1 MLTKKHLATL
11 TLLSALILQAQ
22 IGGGSIV
29 GVAKDPSGAPVVGV
43 KILAHNQ
50 ETNEERAVTTNA
62 EGYYEFPLLPTG
74 HYRLEAEATGF
85 DKLRGEIFELSA
97 GTRPRIDLELK
108 VGSVNQTIDVA
119 ATAPLVNTTTTDL
132 GVVMTRERVDE
143 LPLNGRNFE
152 DLVSLQ
158 AGVIDGAGNSA
169 GARGGISFHGSASLG
184 TNLLLDGVDMSF
196 GEVNGTA
203 GFKSAGG
210 GSTLINTVSVE
221 AVEQFKSTAS
231 ASSAEFGRA
240 GGGVLNVVTRS
251 GSNTFH
257 GTLFEFFRN
266 DQLNAN
272 DFFSNKNG
280 QVRPP
285 LRWNQYGANLGGP
298 IRRDRLFFFFNYE
311 GDQVE
316 RFAKVTGNVPTAAFL
331 AIMPAAA
338 RSLLSLLPTTYT
350 PTSNIYIGLHSRNGQ
365 QVNSENTY
373 LGRVDA
379 LLGAQRLAVR
389 TSYNNQTYTS
399 PNIEP
404 TMPTV
409 YPLRYLNAVVEHTY
423 TLGPTAFNELRL
435 GFNRVDLNRNPQ
447 GYQNVAAWITVQGIN
462 ASQSNYIHFLPTTYT
477 IADNFTRIL
486 GRHSLKTGL
495 ELREVRSVRDQGGPP
510 TYAYTTTSDLINEN
524 PATVQ
529 LSFGG
534 SKGQRT
540 VNTGY
545 YFQDDWHVSNNFQMN
560 LGMRYE
566 YSPPMRGG
574 FNVAGSDP
582 FGPFIQAQQPMFAA
596 DYNDFGP
603 RLGMVYAL
611 DRSQHTVI
619 RTGAAICYIMPQPI
633 FYYDMAYI
641 NPALP
646 GVATITSADVPKQ
659 YLTYPNIV
667 AFQNQV
673 QANPTLLPSSFKL
686 SRSVADFNRRD
697 TYVANWNFAVQRQLT
712 SSLALQAA
720 YVGQR
725 TVKLISVRPLNLVGP
740 DGTRQDPSLGQIN
753 FEENAANI
761 SYHALE
767 LSVNQRIWH
776 GLSYD
781 AYFTWSK
788 SIGYYT
794 PDDTITF
801 TGNGLQDPLNIA
813 GSTGPT
819 EGMPNKYAKGVASYA
834 IPGGGAFHNRFLRAA
849 LGGWTL
855 RSIVGWRSGIPI
867 NVVSGSDFTGNGR
880 SAGQR
885 PDAVTG
891 VDPYNYNISSLIWL
905 NPAAFTVTPVKA
917 QKRYGNLGFD
927 ALVGPRAFT
936 LDSGLHKTFSISER
950 QKLTFRLE
958 SFNTLNHPVFSNPTS
973 TFNSANF
980 TQITT
985 TTGSPRAYQVALKYA
1000 F

>member
-1 MLTKKHLATL
+1 MSMRSLVLVSLFCAVLK
-11 TLLSALILQAQ
+11 AQ

-43 KILAHNQ
+43 KVTALSQ
-50 ETNEERAVTTNA
+50 ETNEEHSVTTNA

-74 HYRLEAEATGF
+74 HYHLEAEATGF
-85 DKLRGEIFELSA
+85 DKLRGEVFALSA

-108 VGSVNQTIDVA
+108 VGSVTQTIDVA
-119 ATAPLVNTTTTDL
+119 ATAPLINTTTTDL

-158 AGVIDGAGNSA
+158 AGVIDGASNSA

-266 DQLNAN
+266 DKLNAN
-272 DFFSNKNG
+272 DFFSNLNG
-280 QVRPP
+280 QPRPP

-298 IRRDRLFFFFNYE
+298 IKRDKLFFFFNYE

-316 RFAKVTGNVPTAAFL
+316 RFAKVTGNVPTPAFL
-331 AIMPAAA
+331 AVMPAAA
-338 RSLLSLLPTTYT
+338 RALLSLLPTTYT
-350 PTSNIYIGLHSRNGQ
+350 PTSNPLIGLSSRNDQ

-373 LGRVDA
+373 LARVDW
-379 LLGAQRLAVR
+379 LLGVQRLAVR

-399 PNIEP
+399 PNLEP
-404 TMPTV
+404 TMPTA

-435 GFNRVDLNRNPQ
+435 GFNRVDLNRNPV
-447 GYQNVAAWITVQGIN
+447 GYQNVPAWITVQGIN

-477 IADNFTRIL
+477 IADNFTKIV
-486 GRHSLKTGL
+486 GRHSMKTGL
-495 ELREVRSVRDQGGPP
+495 DLREVRSVRNQGGPP
-510 TYAYTTTSDLINEN
+510 VYAYNTTTDLINQN
-524 PATVQ
+524 PASVG

-545 YFQDDWHVSNNFQMN
+545 YFQDDWHVSDTLQLN
-560 LGMRYE
+560 LGLRYE
-566 YSPPMRGG
+566 YSPPFRGG
-574 FNVAGSDP
+574 FNVSGSDP
-582 FGPFIQAQQPMFAA
+582 FGPFIQAQQPMFIA
-596 DYNDFGP
+596 DKNDFGP
-603 RLGMVYAL
+603 RVGLVWALGS
-611 DRSQHTVI
+611 DHRTVI
-619 RTGAAICYIMPQPI
+619 RTGGAICYIMPQAI
-633 FYYDMAYI
+633 YYYDMAYI

-659 YLTYPNIV
+659 YLTYPNILP
-667 AFQNQV
+667 FQTQV
-673 QANPTLLPSSFKL
+673 QDDPSLLPSSFKL

-697 TYVANWNFAVQRQLT
+697 TYVGNWNFALQRQVT
-712 SSLALQAA
+712 STMAVQAA

-725 TVKLISVRPLNLVGP
+725 TVKLISVRPLNLVQPNGQ
-740 DGTRQDPSLGQIN
+740 RQDPSLGQIN

-767 LSVNQRIWH
+767 LSVNQRLWH
-776 GLSYD
+776 GLNYD

-788 SIGYYT
+788 SLGYYT

-813 GSTGPT
+813 GSNGPT
-819 EGMPNKYAKGVASYA
+819 EGMPQRYFKGILSYE
-834 IPGGGAFHNRFLRAA
+834 IPGGRRFHSRFLRGA

-855 RSIVGWRSGIPI
+855 RSIVGWRSGIPF
-867 NVVSGSDFTGNGR
+867 NVTSGSDFVGNGR
-880 SAGQR
+880 TAGQR
-885 PDAVTG
+885 PDDVPT
-891 VDPYNYNISSLIWL
+891 VDPYVDNVAGLVWL
-905 NPAAFTVTPVKA
+905 DPAAFTVTPVKA
-917 QKRYGNLGFD
+917 QKRYGNLGFN
-927 ALVGPRAFT
+927 ALLGPGAFT
-936 LDSGLHKTFSISER
+936 MDSGLHKTFSINDR
-950 QKLTFRLE
+950 QKVTFRLE
-958 SFNTLNHPVFSNPTS
+958 SFNTLNHPVFSNPVA
-973 TFNSANF
+973 TFNNANF

-985 TTGSPRAYQVALKYA
+985 TSGSPRAYQVALKYA